1 MKKSVF
7 QKLFAVLLATALALT
22 FTVPVSAT
30 GAPEEVYTPAE
41 VTVPEKAPD
50 DIPE

>member
-1 MKKSVF
+1 MKKYVF
-7 QKLFAVLLATALALT
+7 RKIFAVILTTALVFA

-41 VTVPEKAPD
+41 VTTTF
-50 DIPE
+50 